1 MSEQNQK
8 LVGNLTEDEIKVFNE
23 ARVVANQ
30 IMQRI
35 GTLEVQKTRL
45 IAELDSNEAQA
56 QELLSSVKTRLE
68 LTDDNAWRITSD
80 GQVFTLE
87 S

>member
-68 LTDDNAWRITSD
+68 LTDDNPWRITSD

>member
-68 LTDDNAWRITSD
+68 LTNDNPWRITSD

>member
-23 ARVVANQ
+23 ARVIANQ

-56 QELLSSVKTRLE
+56 QELLSSVKNRLE
-68 LTDDNAWRITSD
+68 LTDDNPWRITSD

>member
-45 IAELDSNEAQA
+45 IAELDSNEAEA

-68 LTDDNAWRITSD
+68 LTDDNPWRITSD